1 MGHVQTTIT
10 KLITWAQVDYPSSRT
25 PPPPFPTT
33 TTLHPYKPVKC
44 FTYTKLSY
52 SLEHPH
58 HNPTVSR
65 AHFFYWLRSKIRVT
79 FFFNFSADIL
89 IDHGLTSVFLEWET
103 HIRRVYL
110 HARFVWMILMTEIVD
125 LLSLKTL
132 ATSGRRFVLL
142 DKLGTLSIDDE
153 MGRRRRPEVKFS
165 RANLL
170 GMR

>member
-1 MGHVQTTIT
+1 MGQLQTTIT
-10 KLITWAQVDYPSSRT
+10 KLITWAQVHYPSS
-25 PPPPFPTT
+25 PPPTT
-33 TTLHPYKPVKC
+33 TTLRPYKPVKC
-44 FTYTKLSY
+44 LTYTKLSY

-79 FFFNFSADIL
+79 FL

-142 DKLGTLSIDDE
+142 DKLFDEQKATSHYTLSILPFVE
-153 MGRRRRPEVKFS
+153 NFLTS
-165 RANLL
+165 LL
-170 GMR
+170 